1 MTKTTFE
8 VMIEQ
13 KSLKTYTCDMG
24 LKKFVHIFIQSWHV
38 NYTLWQM
45 CSPSKNVQQLSPQGG
60 IYPHIKFE
68 RDTFFELRALTSSG
82 SSGPKYNCCPYLAL
96 LTFIYHYLPI
106 FGLFRLNY
114 PYLGIF
120 APNYTEFTICAIY
133 TLYNVF
139 FY

>member
-1 MTKTTFE
+1 MS
-8 VMIEQ
+8 VI
-13 KSLKTYTCDMG
+13 SCVIL
-24 LKKFVHIFIQSWHV
+24 
-38 NYTLWQM
+38 TLT
-45 CSPSKNVQQLSPQGG
+45 SPSSLH
-60 IYPHIKFE
+60 IYLFNHGTSTIHSGKCAAHQKMCNSYHLRGYHQIKFE
-68 RDTFFELRALTSSG
+68 RDTFLELRALTSSG

-120 APNYTEFTICAIY
+120 APNYPDFTICAIY